1 VATVPTKVLPLSNA
15 LRPAT
20 NRLLSRLPRKDR
32 ARLIAACVPVDL
44 GFANVVAQAGAPIPQ
59 VYFPTSGYLSYL
71 RPVDGHVIEVALA
84 GDEGM
89 FGWSLG
95 VGVANSNVQA
105 LVQGAGSALQLSA
118 RAFQRQLA
126 LSAPLRTTI
135 GRYAHVLMTQFA
147 QTVACNRFHVVE
159 QRLARWLLMTAD
171 RAHGN
176 SFRITQEFL
185 ANMLGVRRA
194 GVNQAAGRLQLR
206 GLISYRRGNIV
217 VLDRPGLERASCDC
231 YKVNLETYSSVMA

>member
-1 VATVPTKVLPLSNA
+1 MSGLPK
-15 LRPAT
+15 
-20 NRLLSRLPRKDR
+20 KDR
-32 ARLIAACVPVDL
+32 ARLLAACVPVDL
-44 GFANVVAQAGAPIPQ
+44 GFEELVAQPGEPVAQ
-59 VYFPTSGYLSYL
+59 VYFPTGGYISFL
-71 RPVDGHVIEVALA
+71 RPIDGQQIEVALA

-95 VGVANSNVQA
+95 VGIATSNVQA

-126 LSAPLRTTI
+126 LSPPLRMRI

-147 QTVACNRFHVVE
+147 QTAACNRFHVVE

-171 RAHGN
+171 RAHSD
-176 SFRITQEFL
+176 SFRVTQEFL

-194 GVNQAAGRLQLR
+194 GVNQAAGRLQER
-206 GLISYRRGNIV
+206 GVITYRRGSIHI
-217 VLDRPGLERASCDC
+217 LDRAGLERASCAC
-231 YKVNLETYSSVMA
+231 YRINLETYSSVMG